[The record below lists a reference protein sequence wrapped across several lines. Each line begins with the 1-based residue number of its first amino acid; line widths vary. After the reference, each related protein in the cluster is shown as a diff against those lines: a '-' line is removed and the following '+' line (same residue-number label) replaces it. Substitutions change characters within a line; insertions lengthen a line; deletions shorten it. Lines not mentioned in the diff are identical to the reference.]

1 MSDDIPTR
9 LLIVDD
15 IPTMLQTLRFALED
29 QGFEVVAA
37 AADGQEALNL
47 LKRERERLR
56 VDMVLADW
64 HMPKMNGVELLRQ
77 IRANPKTAK
86 LPFLMVTGE
95 IERTKVAEAIKCGV
109 TDFVAKPF
117 TSESLAKRVRSAL
130 KYGASAMHVPTGADP
145 SNPLSRALE
154 AQSGPRQRIILT
166 VDDEPDNIEIVA
178 EALKPQYNVKA
189 AINGRIALK
198 VAAAQPPP
206 DLILLDIMMPEMDGM
221 EVLSKL
227 KQNPRTASIPVI
239 FVTAKWTNDE
249 VATGLTAGADDYIV
263 KPIQPIILKARI
275 ETQLRLK
282 DAADALREQLDL
294 TVAHI
299 RLQEDIDRM
308 VRHDIRNPLTAI
320 IGYADEL
327 GEQGYLTPVQQELRE
342 KIEQAAFTVSEL
354 VNFSV
359 ELLRIERG
367 EYTPKLAPVNLV
379 DLAQRVMRDLQPLAR
394 AGMVELLLQEHDR
407 PEALVASG
415 ERLLIY
421 TILANLIRN
430 AIEAT
435 AARGSVRIRFEHGEG
450 QIKVHVMNPA
460 LVPAAIRERLFEKG
474 ATFGKEDGSG
484 LGTYSAKLM
493 AEVLGGSISFISTE
507 KERTCF
513 SVTLPAHHGR

>member
-1 MSDDIPTR
+1 
-9 LLIVDD
+9 
-15 IPTMLQTLRFALED
+15 
-29 QGFEVVAA
+29 
-37 AADGQEALNL
+37 
-47 LKRERERLR
+47 
-56 VDMVLADW
+56 
-64 HMPKMNGVELLRQ
+64 
-77 IRANPKTAK
+77 
-86 LPFLMVTGE
+86 
-95 IERTKVAEAIKCGV
+95 
-109 TDFVAKPF
+109 
-117 TSESLAKRVRSAL
+117 
-130 KYGASAMHVPTGADP
+130 
-145 SNPLSRALE
+145 
-154 AQSGPRQRIILT
+154 
-166 VDDEPDNIEIVA
+166 
-178 EALKPQYNVKA
+178 KPQYNVKA

-239 FVTAKWTNDE
+239 FVSAKWTNDE
-249 VATGLTAGADDYIV
+249 VAAGLTAGADDYIV
-263 KPIQPIILKARI
+263 KPIQPLILKARI

-327 GEQGYLTPVQQELRE
+327 GEQGYLTPVQNELRE

-367 EYTPKLAPVNLV
+367 EYEPKLAPVNLV
-379 DLAQRVMRDLQPLAR
+379 DLTQRVMRDLQPLAR
-394 AGMVELLLQEHDR
+394 AGMVELLLQEHDQ

-421 TILANLIRN
+421 TILANLMRN

-435 AARGSVRIRFEHGEG
+435 AARGSVRIRFEHGGG
-450 QIKVHVMNPA
+450 QVKVHVMNPA
-460 LVPAAIRERLFEKG
+460 LVPSAIRERLFEKG

-493 AEVLGGSISFISTE
+493 AEVLGGSISFISNE

>member
-1 MSDDIPTR
+1 MSDDIRVR

-15 IPTMLQTLRFALED
+15 IPTMLQSLRYALED
-29 QGFEVVAA
+29 QGFQVVAA
-37 AADGQEALNL
+37 AADGREAINL
-47 LKRERERLR
+47 LKRER

-64 HMPKMNGVELLRQ
+64 HMPKMDGLELLRHL
-77 IRANPKTAK
+77 RANPNTAK

-95 IERTKVAEAIKCGV
+95 IERNRVAEAIKSGV
-109 TDFVAKPF
+109 TDFVVKPF
-117 TSESLAKRVRSAL
+117 TSESLANRVRSAL
-130 KYGASAMHVPTGADP
+130 KYGASAMHAPAKPDSP
-145 SNPLSRALE
+145 NPLSRAPE
-154 AQSGPRQRIILT
+154 THAHRRQRIILT

-178 EALKPQYNVKA
+178 EALKPQYTVKA

-198 VAAAQPPP
+198 VATGQPPP

-221 EVLSKL
+221 EVLGKL
-227 KQNPRTASIPVI
+227 KKNPRTAAIPVI

-249 VATGLTAGADDYIV
+249 VAAGLAAGADDYIV
-263 KPIQPIILKARI
+263 KPIQPTILKARI

-367 EYTPKLAPVNLV
+367 EYQPKLAPVNLV
-379 DLAQRVMRDLQPLAR
+379 DLTHRVMRDLQPLAR
-394 AGMVELLLQEHDR
+394 AGTVELLLLEYEQ
-407 PEALVASG
+407 PEVLIASG
-415 ERLLIY
+415 ERLLVY

-435 AARGSVRIRFEHGEG
+435 NARGSVRIGFEHGDG
-450 QIKVHVMNPA
+450 QVRVRVMNKA
-460 LVPAAIRERLFEKG
+460 LVPTAIRERLFEKG